1 MTDISLVEK
10 RVGLAYSKLGIR
22 EPFIAAVMSKIKR
35 EVTPDVP
42 TAATNGSWVKFSPD
56 FVTGKCTDS
65 QLFGLVLHE
74 SLHVVLMHM
83 WRREGRDPR
92 LWNYANDAIINAY
105 IRKRGYELPEGGVFV
120 DWVTESM
127 SSEEVYQKLKD
138 NPPPPPDEPNG
149 DGDGDGDGDGGGS
162 PYPAG
167 GFDGSGDIE
176 DAVNEATKAD
186 LESTIV
192 AAAKMA
198 KECGQGSGLVDR
210 ILEDIGKP
218 KVAWT
223 DVLRN
228 MMSESAK
235 DDYTF
240 QRPRRRFVSQG
251 IYLPSL
257 HSDALG
263 GLLVAADTSGSMWSN
278 ERELS
283 QVAAEINAIVSDTRP
298 AFVDVVY
305 CDTKISRVDRFEYG
319 EEIVFRPTGGG
330 GTMFEPVFDYL
341 DESTDDYCG
350 MVYFTDL
357 YADMSQLIDPDIPC
371 VWALTADKTNVPFG
385 IPVSVQI

>member
-1 MTDISLVEK
+1 MTDISLIEK

-35 EVTPDVP
+35 EVTSDVP
-42 TAATNGSWVKFSPD
+42 TAATNGSWVKFNPD
-56 FVTGKCTDS
+56 FVFKCTDS
-65 QLFGLVLHE
+65 QLFGLTLHE
-74 SLHVVLMHM
+74 ALHVVLMHM

-92 LWNYANDAIINAY
+92 LWNYSNDAIINAY
-105 IRKRGYELPEGGVFV
+105 IRKRGYELPDGGVFV

-138 NPPPPPDEPNG
+138 NPPPPPDKPDNP
-149 DGDGDGDGDGGGS
+149 DGEGEGEGEGSDS

-186 LESTIV
+186 LEATIV
-192 AAAKMA
+192 ASAKMA
-198 KECGQGSGLVDR
+198 KECGQGSGLIDR
-210 ILEDIGKP
+210 ILEDIGSP
-218 KVAWT
+218 KVAWA

-228 MMSESAK
+228 MLSESAK

-263 GLLVAADTSGSMWSN
+263 GLLIGADTSGSMWGN
-278 ERELS
+278 PKELA
-283 QVAAEINAIVSDTRP
+283 QVCAEINAIVSDTRP
-298 AFVDVVY
+298 AFVEVVY
-305 CDTKISRVDRFEYG
+305 CDSQVQRVDRFEQG
-319 EEIVFRPTGGG
+319 DEIVFKPPQGG
-330 GTMFEPVFDYL
+330 GTRFKPVFDHL
-341 DESTDDYCG
+341 EESMDDYCG
-350 MVYFTDL
+350 MIYFTDL
-357 YADMSQLIDPDIPC
+357 YGDLDELMEPSIPC
-371 VWALTADKTNVPFG
+371 VWGLTHGKDDVPFG
-385 IPVSVQI
+385 IPVPVQL

>member
-56 FVTGKCTDS
+56 FVTDKCTDS

-105 IRKRGYELPEGGVFV
+105 IRKRGYELPDGGVFV

-138 NPPPPPDEPNG
+138 NPPPPPDKPDNPDGDEEG
-149 DGDGDGDGDGGGS
+149 DGNDS

-167 GFDGSGDIE
+167 GFDGEGDIE
-176 DAVNEATKAD
+176 DAVDEATKAD

-218 KVAWT
+218 KVSWV

-228 MMSESAK
+228 MLSESAK

-251 IYLPSL
+251 IYLPAL

-263 GLLVAADTSGSMWSN
+263 GLLIGADVSGSMWSDPT
-278 ERELS
+278 ELA
-283 QVAAEINAIVSDTRP
+283 QVSAEINAIVSDTRP
-298 AFVDVVY
+298 AFVEVVY
-305 CDTKISRVDRFEYG
+305 CDSAVLRVDRFEHG
-319 EEIVFRPTGGG
+319 EAVEFKPCQGG
-330 GTMFEPVFDYL
+330 GTRFKPVFDHL
-341 DESTDDYCG
+341 EESQDDYCG
-350 MVYFTDL
+350 MIYFTDL
-357 YADMSQLIDPDIPC
+357 YGDLDELMDPGIPC
-371 VWALTADKTNVPFG
+371 VWGLTHSKDDVPFG
-385 IPVSVQI
+385 TPVPVQL